1 VADAGPSVPTEPAE
15 PEVRLPEGVEI
26 RPARPSDAASY
37 LRMWSAVVGEGR
49 WVRTETV
56 RFSARGYRR
65 LFRNPVT
72 GDHARLVAVSRGQ
85 VVGNLVI
92 ERLAHPVN
100 RHVAT
105 LGMAVDAAWRGR
117 GIGTALLSAAMRW
130 ARAEAVEKVSLE
142 VYPSNVA
149 AIALYRKFGFVQEGR
164 LRAQSRKSYGY
175 EDEVLMSR
183 WLSPPRPPGGPP
195 GTAQP

>member
-1 VADAGPSVPTEPAE
+1 VDATGPEPSEPAD
-15 PEVRLPEGVEI
+15 PDVQLPEGVVI

-37 LRMWSAVVGEGR
+37 LRMWSAVVAERR

-56 RFSARGYRR
+56 RFTVRGYRR
-65 LFRNPVT
+65 LLRNPVT
-72 GDHARLVAVSRGQ
+72 GDHARLVAVAEGN

-117 GIGTALLSAAMRW
+117 GIGTALMSAALRW
-130 ARAEAVEKVSLE
+130 ARAEGIEKVSLE

-149 AIALYRKFGFVQEGR
+149 AIALYRKFEFIEEGR
-164 LRAQSRKSYGY
+164 LRGQSRKAYGY

-183 WLSPPRPPGGPP
+183 WLTPPGGASGRP
-195 GTAQP
+195 QP